1 VITVTVTRRRLA
13 VLVTQLDI
21 TNVKDDNAMA
31 RKNSDEKAPD
41 ILKAAE
47 EKMDRALL
55 AYSQENVDP
64 ELRQRLIDDLKKAT
78 NEFLQLRE
86 ELSQRRMRDGEQTV
100 LEELVFCDCEHS
112 ADCKIDHWKICKV
125 RIQKDAEASKRPPE

>member
-1 VITVTVTRRRLA
+1 
-13 VLVTQLDI
+13 
-21 TNVKDDNAMA
+21 MA
-31 RKNSDEKAPD
+31 KTNSDKKAPD

-47 EKMDRALL
+47 EKMDRALA
-55 AYSQENVDP
+55 AYSQENADP
-64 ELRQRLIDDLKKAT
+64 KLRQHLIDDLKKAT

-86 ELSQRRMRDGEQTV
+86 EQFQRIQRDGEQTV

-112 ADCKIDHWKICKV
+112 ADCKIDHWKICKI

>member
-1 VITVTVTRRRLA
+1 
-13 VLVTQLDI
+13 
-21 TNVKDDNAMA
+21 MA
-31 RKNSDEKAPD
+31 RKNTDEKAPD

-55 AYSQENVDP
+55 AYSQENAGP
-64 ELRQRLIDDLKKAT
+64 ELRQRLIDELKKAT

-125 RIQKDAEASKRPPE
+125 RIQKDAEASKRPPEQAPEAGRLGRVSSASCRIGKMLP